1 MSTNWRIDYSR
12 DAEKFIKRQNIHEE
26 VKEELKRF
34 FMKMKGVNINID
46 LKKLE
51 GEWEGYYRIRKGE
64 IRIIFS
70 INKTDKVLFV
80 EKIDFRGDVYK

>member
-12 DAEKFIKRQNIHEE
+12 DVEKFIKRQDIQVE
-26 VKEELKRF
+26 VKEELKKF
-34 FMKMKGVNINID
+34 FMKMQGMDINID

-51 GEWEGYYRIRKGE
+51 GEWEGYYRIRKGKTK
-64 IRIIFS
+64 IIFS